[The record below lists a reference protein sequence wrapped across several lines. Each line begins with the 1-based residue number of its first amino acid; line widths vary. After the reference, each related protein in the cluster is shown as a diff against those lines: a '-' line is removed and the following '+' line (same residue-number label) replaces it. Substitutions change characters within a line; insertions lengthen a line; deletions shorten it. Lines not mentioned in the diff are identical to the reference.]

1 VLKKHTGSRVTVFA
15 VWEPILMTDMQRP
28 GTSIMARIG
37 DPRVRQFWDPDH
49 AVAAAMKAGLKTR
62 PDCCESDGVL
72 WDLAAVY
79 GSPVA
84 GHASRTRLYRRHHR
98 EGPGG
103 SGIGHRKVVSLNL

>member
-1 VLKKHTGSRVTVFA
+1 MLKKHTGSRVTVFA

-79 GSPVA
+79 APGALWRDTLPEPVFIDGTIVKAQA
-84 GHASRTRLYRRHHR
+84 GLESVIER
-98 EGPGG
+98 
-103 SGIGHRKVVSLNL
+103 